1 MDIKDIEQNIALD
14 DGYAFGKGLFETI
27 LILKEP
33 VFLKEHIKRLNDG
46 IKFLGIDNFIS
57 EKDVNKKITE
67 LNLTNCAL
75 KIMVSEKNT
84 IYSKRSIIY
93 KEEHYK
99 RGFTLKVSDCKRNQ
113 FSKTTYIKSLNYLD
127 NILEKELAL
136 KEGFDEAIFL
146 NLNNFLCEGS
156 VSNLFIIKDRII
168 YTPKINSGILPG
180 IVREF
185 LINGLRSKGYR
196 VVEDF
201 ILLDDLKNSDGAF
214 LTNSLMGVMK
224 INSVDGKSIKD
235 NKFIDDIKFYY
246 DSYINDKYGY

>member
-1 MDIKDIEQNIALD
+1 MESKEIEQSIVLD
-14 DGYAFGKGLFETI
+14 DGYAFGKGLFETM

-46 IKFLGIDNFIS
+46 INLLGIDNFIS
-57 EKDVNKKITE
+57 EKDIREKVEELKI
-67 LNLTNCAL
+67 TNCAL
-75 KIMVSEKNT
+75 KIMVSEKNI
-84 IYSKRSIIY
+84 IYSNRPIIY
-93 KEEHYK
+93 GEKHYK
-99 RGFTLKVSDCKRNQ
+99 RGFNLKVSNYKRNQ

-146 NLNNFLCEGS
+146 NLDNFLCEGS
-156 VSNLFIIKDRII
+156 VSNLFIIKNKMI
-168 YTPKINSGILPG
+168 YTPKISSGLLPG

-185 LINGLRSKGYR
+185 LINTLRSKGYK

-214 LTNSLMGVMK
+214 LTNSLMGIMK
-224 INSVDGKSIKD
+224 INSVDGKNIKD
-235 NKFIDDIKFYY
+235 NKIIDEIKFYY
-246 DSYINDKYGY
+246 DNYINSKYGY